1 MLYPHVIMPR
11 TSIPLLLTEGHRN
24 MNRLQESATTPHRQ
38 QTKKELEVLNVASD
52 YFLRHGY
59 QGTSVNAIARNSGIS
74 KESIYR
80 YFKSKKELF
89 EAVIAK
95 ELEEYQFKLHK
106 IDFEFESIALDVALQ
121 SIGESIVGA
130 VTTDRTLGLRRLIFQ
145 EARKSPDIGHY
156 YYEVGPREAYR
167 DLEKLFAMQPGN
179 SRLPPEKLAR
189 YFVGMLLHHTM
200 LLRLCA
206 LAKPLSAE
214 RKQELAAETTKDF
227 LAAFFR

>member
-1 MLYPHVIMPR
+1 
-11 TSIPLLLTEGHRN
+11 
-24 MNRLQESATTPHRQ
+24 MNRLAASTGSGRGQ

-80 YFKSKKELF
+80 YFSSKKELF

-106 IDFEFESIALDVALQ
+106 IDFEFDSIALDEALR
-121 SIGESIVGA
+121 SIAESIVAA

-145 EARKSPDIGHY
+145 ETRKSPDIGHY
-156 YYEVGPREAYR
+156 YYEVGPLEAYR
-167 DLEKLFAMQPGN
+167 DLEKLFARHKGKA
-179 SRLPPEKLAR
+179 RLPPDKLAR

-200 LLRLCA
+200 LLRLCGI
-206 LAKPLSAE
+206 AKPLSVE
-214 RKQELAAETTKDF
+214 QKQELAAETTKDF
-227 LAAFFR
+227 LAAFFL